1 MSIDSVKRK
10 LDSML
15 SEIDEDDER
24 ELEDAI
30 QVWASVLSVIFHPES
45 IA

>member
-30 QVWASVLSVIFHPES
+30 QVRQLRS
-45 IA
+45 IL